1 MGPVQKK
8 MNKLIDS
15 LFRRPRQARTTPKAP
30 TPNRDNPATIED
42 GSDNGM
48 RRQLVH
54 VLLCDVIRR
63 HGIPTHWIELQMLV
77 VNSASR
83 GAGLYVRLLV
93 KQWDA
98 RLMNHAQAFQNALL
112 ADIVRFEPKASQWL
126 HGISWQLE
134 MSDTCPYTTLPD
146 KPFWSEPVKQ
156 TVSVA
161 QATPACPVAPAAEP
175 TPENEAREDLERLFF
190 IRDQEINRAADGY
203 APVGYEKTQP
213 SPL

>member
-1 MGPVQKK
+1 
-8 MNKLIDS
+8 MNKLIS
-15 LFRRPRQARTTPKAP
+15 RFFRGPQQAETAPKA
-30 TPNRDNPATIED
+30 TTSNRDNPATIED
-42 GSDNGM
+42 GSDNGV
-48 RRQLVH
+48 RRQLVQ
-54 VLLCDVIRR
+54 VLLRDVIRR
-63 HGIPTHWIELQMLV
+63 HGIPAHWIELQMLV

-112 ADIVRFEPKASQWL
+112 ADIARFEPNASQWL

-134 MSDTCPYTTLPD
+134 MADTCPYTTLPD
-146 KPFWSEPVKQ
+146 KSFWSEPAKQ
-156 TVSVA
+156 A
-161 QATPACPVAPAAEP
+161 APAVQAIPASPPAAVPMAES
-175 TPENEAREDLERLFF
+175 TPESEAREDLERLFL